1 MSKPVIGVTCY
12 QEDAAWGAWQI
23 NAAVLPRWYLDLF
36 QSAGFRIVLLPQ
48 DADPDVSVLDRLD
61 GLVIVGGADVDAR
74 LYGEEPHATA
84 DVPREVRD
92 ASDLALY
99 RGARE
104 RGMPVLGICR
114 GLQIMAVA
122 HGGSLHQDMPEVSE
136 LVHRERP
143 GQFVDH
149 LARAHE
155 GTLAARLYGTADF
168 TVNSSHHQGI
178 KDPGTLTVSGL
189 AADGTI
195 EVCEDPSSPFCIGVQ
210 WHPEHPDRREPDRPL
225 ISAFHEAA
233 TAFGVRGSRV

>member
-36 QSAGFRIVLLPQ
+36 QSAGFRIVLIPQ

-61 GLVIVGGADVDAR
+61 GLVIVGGADVDSR
-74 LYGEEPHATA
+74 LYGEAPHATA
-84 DVPREVRD
+84 DAPREVRD
-92 ASDLALY
+92 ASDIALY

-104 RGMPVLGICR
+104 RDMPVLGICR

-136 LVHRERP
+136 LVHREVP

-149 LARAHE
+149 LARANA
-155 GTLAARLYGTADF
+155 GTLAAKLYGTDEF
-168 TVNSSHHQGI
+168 IVNSSHHQGV
-178 KDPGTLTVSGL
+178 KDPGTLTVSGH

-195 EVCEDPSSPFCIGVQ
+195 EICEDPSAAFVIGVQ
-210 WHPEHPDRREPDRPL
+210 WHPEHPDRRASDRPL
-225 ISAFHEAA
+225 IEAFLDACRFRSA
-233 TAFGVRGSRV
+233 

>member
-36 QSAGFRIVLLPQ
+36 QSAGFRIVLIPQ

-61 GLVIVGGADVDAR
+61 GLVIVGGADVDSR
-74 LYGEEPHATA
+74 LYGEAPHATA
-84 DVPREVRD
+84 DAPREVRD
-92 ASDLALY
+92 ASDIALY

-104 RGMPVLGICR
+104 RDMPVLGICR

-136 LVHRERP
+136 LVHREVP

-149 LARAHE
+149 LARANA
-155 GTLAARLYGTADF
+155 GTLAAKLYGTDEF
-168 TVNSSHHQGI
+168 IVNSSHHQGI

-195 EVCEDPSSPFCIGVQ
+195 EICEDPSAAFVIGVQ
-210 WHPEHPDRREPDRPL
+210 WHPEHPDRRETDRAL
-225 ISAFHEAA
+225 IGAFRDA
-233 TAFGVRGSRV
+233 TIAFASVRA